1 MTSGTLALA
10 TGWLDVMKLSRPTNM
25 VTAEDVSA
33 GKPDPECYLL
43 GKDRLDL
50 TAQTKVLV
58 VEDSP
63 AGVRAGSQAGC
74 QVIGLA
80 TTHDIPQLKAAGADW
95 IVQDLCSLRC
105 VGMEGEGENG
115 NVKMEIWNSLEI
127 EPAGTGWEASNW

>member
-10 TGWLDVMKLSRPTNM
+10 TGWLDVMKMSRPKNM
-25 VTAEDVSA
+25 VTAEDVRA

-50 TAQTKVLV
+50 TAEVKVLV

-74 QVIGLA
+74 KVIGLA
-80 TTHDIPQLKAAGADW
+80 TTHEIAQLKAAGADW
-95 IVQDLCSLRC
+95 IVQDLCSVRF
-105 VGMEGEGENG
+105 VGIEGENRH
-115 NVKMEIWNSLEI
+115 VQIEIWNSLLEMKQS
-127 EPAGTGWEASNW
+127 A

>member
-25 VTAEDVSA
+25 VTAEDVKT

-50 TAQTKVLV
+50 SAQTKVLV

-74 QVIGLA
+74 KVIGLA
-80 TTHDIPQLKAAGADW
+80 TTHDIAQLKSAGADW
-95 IVQDLCSLRC
+95 IVEDLCSLRF
-105 VGMEGEGENG
+105 VGMEENG
-115 NVKMEIWNSLEI
+115 HVQMEIWNSLET
-127 EPAGTGWEASNW
+127 EGR

>member
-10 TGWLDVMKLSRPTNM
+10 TGWLDVMKMSRPKNM
-25 VTAEDVSA
+25 VTAEDVRA

-50 TAQTKVLV
+50 TAEVKVLV

-74 QVIGLA
+74 KVIGLA
-80 TTHDIPQLKAAGADW
+80 TTHEIAQLKAAGADW
-95 IVQDLCSLRC
+95 IVQDLCSVRF
-105 VGMEGEGENG
+105 VGIEGENG
-115 NVKMEIWNSLEI
+115 HVQIEIWNSLLEMKQS
-127 EPAGTGWEASNW
+127 A